1 MKILDFQGLTV
12 GHPGFDIWTM
22 VYSATDPEY
31 RATHLETDLRA
42 YYDIVSTYMEECP
55 DFTQFM
61 QELEEKRILGMVM
74 FSKFLILLISKSSL
88 YVSSIQAKCV
98 LSPCA
103 QLLYRVP
110 LKRCQSFPRL
120 VTRFCWPRIRWR
132 IIQTSER
139 SGGGC
144 QPTSRRWWTS
154 GIFDERCVISTS
166 NINQNQ

>member
-1 MKILDFQGLTV
+1 MKILDFQGLTI

-42 YYDIVSTYMEECP
+42 YYDIVSTYMEECL
-55 DFTQFM
+55 DFTKFM

-88 YVSSIQAKCV
+88 NISSIQAKCV
-98 LSPCA
+98 LLPCA
-103 QLLYRVP
+103 LPLYRVL

-120 VTRFCWPRIRWR
+120 VTRFCWPRTRWR
-132 IIQTSER
+132 IIQT
-139 SGGGC
+139 
-144 QPTSRRWWTS
+144 
-154 GIFDERCVISTS
+154 
-166 NINQNQ
+166 